1 MNSHAI
7 LQTKSWS
14 GAPIQDLGFG
24 TWLENS
30 LQWQNLGLLDKIGTF
45 LGPFWDLSGTF
56 CRYFD
61 DTTAKQYRRLKRH
74 IVATFSAKS
83 GLFENH
89 FRTFTGNLDYILIN
103 IWRKCLIKYLMQVD
117 IPDHLKPN
125 VFLIRASGRPTGGLY
140 TCNSLIYWNKTEIWD
155 LGGKIGTFL
164 GPFLHFGP
172 IWDQVPNSGPYR
184 SACLGP
190 KIGTL
195 V

>member
-1 MNSHAI
+1 MRYLLSSA
-7 LQTKSWS
+7 

-164 GPFLHFGP
+164 GPF
-172 IWDQVPNSGPYR
+172 
-184 SACLGP
+184 
-190 KIGTL
+190 
-195 V
+195 